1 VAVKVVVDLQGVTIL
16 EMEVQV
22 VDNQVM
28 DPQVNLEE
36 QVILLLYLPL

>member
-1 VAVKVVVDLQGVTIL
+1 VVVEVVVDLQVVHVRV
-16 EMEVQV
+16 MEVQV

-28 DPQVNLEE
+28 DQQLSLLD